1 MKDDLI
7 AFYPAEPL
15 TYKKVRQDVFEFQ
28 LITLIGTALCIY
40 YGRFFPLLA
49 LMLACIGVLIIFL
62 SLFRRYPTKILINTR
77 THVLKAFYLTVNG
90 KEKAVLIDLDK
101 AVLNTQR
108 RMSTSSKDDF
118 TITVYDN
125 IFSRWIKID
134 RTHNF
139 TPEQLTAIHTT
150 LKTLMRER

>member
-40 YGRFFPLLA
+40 YGRFFLLLA
-49 LMLACIGVLIIFL
+49 LVLGSIGISSILL

-77 THVLKAFYLTVNG
+77 THVLKAFYLTVYG
-90 KEKAVLIDLDK
+90 KEKTVLIDLDK
-101 AVLNTQR
+101 AVLHTRR
-108 RMSTSSKDDF
+108 RMTTSSKDDF

-134 RTHNF
+134 RTQNF
-139 TPEQLTAIHTT
+139 TPEQLTAIYTT
-150 LKTLMRER
+150 LKALMREG